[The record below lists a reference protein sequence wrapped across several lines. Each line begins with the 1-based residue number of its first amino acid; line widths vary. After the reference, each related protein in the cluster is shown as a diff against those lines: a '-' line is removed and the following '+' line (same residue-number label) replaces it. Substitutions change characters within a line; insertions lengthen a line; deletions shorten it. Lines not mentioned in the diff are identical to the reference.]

1 MFITLFIILL
11 GLPMKHF
18 FISWGFRTFVLII
31 NNIKKSQMATVKKR
45 NSRWTQEDDDL
56 LIALVNKGQCSKEI
70 AKVLGRTRAAIWT
83 RKHNLAMEDPKLNGV
98 RIKPATGDL
107 REARTPSGT
116 TVHVAVPFSATL
128 DIPANLIPGF
138 IGSKGS
144 HISGLQE
151 QLGVKMRIQ
160 EDNSLLIR
168 GNSPEEVE
176 RAEAYVRELIREP
189 EIGATYTGKVNTIVK
204 YGAFI
209 SLNPLYQGLC
219 HASEVIGQPIDNIE
233 DHLSVGQEV
242 RVKVMTKV
250 NGKYALSIS
259 AAQPVPEITT
269 VQTLETDP
277 EIMQVLTPREITQ
290 EMTKLA
296 RQLARANGQR
306 MVMAVYYV
314 EGNQD

>member
-1 MFITLFIILL
+1 M
-11 GLPMKHF
+11 
-18 FISWGFRTFVLII
+18 S
-31 NNIKKSQMATVKKR
+31 NVKKIKTR
-45 NSRWTQEDDDL
+45 WSREDDEL

-83 RKHNLAMEDPKLNGV
+83 RKHVLGHNEV
-98 RIKPATGDL
+98 RIKPATGEL
-107 REARTPSGT
+107 REVRTSSGSVVQVSNPFST
-116 TVHVAVPFSATL
+116 TV
-128 DIPANLIPGF
+128 DIPANLVPGF
-138 IGSKGS
+138 IGPKGS

-160 EDNSLLIR
+160 DDNSLLIR
-168 GNSPEEVE
+168 GNSREEVE
-176 RAEAYVRELIREP
+176 KAETYVRELIREP
-189 EIGATYTGKVNTIVK
+189 EIGSTYTGKVNTIVK

-219 HASEVIGQPIDNIE
+219 HASEITGQPIENVT
-233 DHLSVGQEV
+233 DHLTAGQEV
-242 RVKVMTKV
+242 RVKVMAKV
-250 NGKYALSIS
+250 SGKYALSIA

-269 VQTLETDP
+269 VQTIEADP
-277 EIMQVLTPREITQ
+277 EIVQVLTPREITQ

-306 MVMAVYYV
+306 MVLAVYYV

>member
-1 MFITLFIILL
+1 
-11 GLPMKHF
+11 
-18 FISWGFRTFVLII
+18 
-31 NNIKKSQMATVKKR
+31 MATQKKT
-45 NSRWTQEDDDL
+45 SVRWTQEDDDL

-70 AKVLGRTRAAIWT
+70 AKVLGRTRAAVWN
-83 RKHNLAMEDPKLNGV
+83 RKHNLTLKDPDLNGL

-116 TVHVAVPFSATL
+116 AVHVAVPFSATL
-128 DIPANLIPGF
+128 DIPVNLVSGF
-138 IGSKGS
+138 IGPKGS

-219 HASEVIGQPIDNIE
+219 HASEIVGQPIDNVA

-242 RVKVMTKV
+242 RVKVMAKV
-250 NGKYALSIS
+250 SGKYALSIS
-259 AAQPVPEITT
+259 AAQPVPEIMS
-269 VQTLETDP
+269 VQTIETDP
-277 EIMQVLTPREITQ
+277 EIVQVLTPRGITQ

-306 MVMAVYYV
+306 MVLAVYYV
-314 EGNQD
+314 EGNQG